1 MEVIDRQ
8 VSLDAID
15 ATVGPRPSERLVES
29 VKRNG
34 VIVPVILAER
44 VSEDGELFHIIV
56 DGNRRVAAAREAGV
70 DTVPARIVQQASEPE
85 IANLTLQTNNFRT
98 SNYVTEFWALSEL
111 QRSGIDR
118 RKLASFT
125 GMTNSTLA
133 TREHLANLDRRLFI
147 GVSEGRIPP
156 TVALAAAKLDRDVQ
170 EQLAETFSRNG
181 RLTKQDVDALT
192 PGKNDPG
199 ELPEVDTEG
208 RVLPGDLQVAL
219 VALAR
224 QARQRGIDPE
234 TWAEAAER
242 AFREVERDSRDQ

>member
-1 MEVIDRQ
+1 MDVVDRQ
-8 VSLDAID
+8 VSLNDID

-44 VSEDGELFHIIV
+44 VNEDGELVHIIV
-56 DGNRRVAAAREAGV
+56 DGNRRIAAAREAGV
-70 DTVPARIVQQASEPE
+70 DAVPARILQRVSDPE
-85 IANLTLQTNNFRT
+85 MANLTLQSNNFRT
-98 SNYVTEFWALSEL
+98 SNYVTEFWALNEL
-111 QRSGIDR
+111 QRSGVDR
-118 RKLASFT
+118 QKLAAFT

-133 TREHLANLDRRLFI
+133 TREHLAKLDRRLFI
-147 GVSEGRIPP
+147 GLSEGRIPP
-156 TVALAAAKLDRDVQ
+156 TVALAAAKLDREIQ
-170 EQLAETFSRNG
+170 EQLAQLFSRNG
-181 RLTKQDVDALT
+181 RLTKQDVDAVT

-199 ELPEVDTEG
+199 ELPEVDSDG

-224 QARQRGIDPE
+224 QARGRGIDAD

-242 AFREVERDSRDQ
+242 AFREAGQERDG